1 MYFDGSLKLQG
12 AGAGILFIAPGG
24 EQLKY
29 ALQLLFPASN
39 NAAEYEDLIHGLNI
53 AISLGIKRL
62 MVYGDSLV
70 VISQINKEWDCSND
84 AMGKYCT
91 AVWKLEDKFEGLEF
105 HHVERDRNAVADA
118 LSKLGSNRTQVPPG
132 VFVQEVSRPS
142 ISMDRVEECNTLSQ
156 PESNSDDWREPII
169 RYIKNEEEP
178 DDKDTTERIA
188 RQSAHY
194 TLIEETLYRRGAS
207 GVLMKCILSA
217 TGKQLLDEVHAGQC
231 GVHAASRTLV
241 GKVFRSGFYWP
252 TAKSDAA
259 ELVQRCKACQYLS
272 KQQHLPAQQLQTI
285 PVTWPFAC
293 WGMDMIG
300 PFKKAQGGYTHVLVA
315 IDKFTK
321 WIEFKPIA
329 SLTSAKAV
337 EFIQDIIF
345 RFGISNS
352 IITDLGSNFTSLEFF
367 DFCEQKSIQIKYA
380 SVAHPRAN
388 GQVKR
393 ANEMIL
399 EALRKKVFDKN
410 EKFAGKWIRE
420 LPYVV
425 WSLRTQ
431 PSRAL
436 HGNTPFF
443 MVYGSEAVLP
453 ADLKF
458 GAPRLILENIA
469 EAEATRLEEVD
480 VLEEER
486 LNMVIQSTRYQQ
498 TLRRYHDKAIRHRS
512 FAVGDLALRWEGQH
526 KLSPL
531 WEGPFIVAEVT
542 RPGSYRLTQ
551 MDDTEIG
558 NSWNIEHLKKF
569 YP

>member
-1 MYFDGSLKLQG
+1 
-12 AGAGILFIAPGG
+12 
-24 EQLKY
+24 
-29 ALQLLFPASN
+29 
-39 NAAEYEDLIHGLNI
+39 
-53 AISLGIKRL
+53 
-62 MVYGDSLV
+62 
-70 VISQINKEWDCSND
+70 
-84 AMGKYCT
+84 
-91 AVWKLEDKFEGLEF
+91 
-105 HHVERDRNAVADA
+105 
-118 LSKLGSNRTQVPPG
+118 
-132 VFVQEVSRPS
+132 
-142 ISMDRVEECNTLSQ
+142 
-156 PESNSDDWREPII
+156 
-169 RYIKNEEEP
+169 
-178 DDKDTTERIA
+178 
-188 RQSAHY
+188 
-194 TLIEETLYRRGAS
+194 
-207 GVLMKCILSA
+207 
-217 TGKQLLDEVHAGQC
+217 
-231 GVHAASRTLV
+231 
-241 GKVFRSGFYWP
+241 
-252 TAKSDAA
+252 
-259 ELVQRCKACQYLS
+259 
-272 KQQHLPAQQLQTI
+272 
-285 PVTWPFAC
+285 
-293 WGMDMIG
+293 MIG
-300 PFKKAQGGYTHVLVA
+300 PFKKAQGGYTHVLIA

-345 RFGISNS
+345 RFGIPNN
-352 IITDLGSNFTSLEFF
+352 IITDLGSNFTSSEFF

-388 GQVKR
+388 GQVER
-393 ANEMIL
+393 ANGMIL

-458 GAPRLILENIA
+458 GAPRLVFKSIA
-469 EAEATRLEEVD
+469 EAEATRLEDID
-480 VLEEER
+480 VLEEEW
-486 LNMVIQSTRYQQ
+486 LNAVIQSARYQQ
-498 TLRRYHDKAIRHRS
+498 TLRRYHDKVVRRRS
-512 FAVGDLALRWEGQH
+512 FSVGDLVLRRILTVEGRH

-551 MDDTEIG
+551 MDGTEIG
-558 NSWNIEHLKKF
+558 NSWNIEHLRKF